1 MKKGEMHPL
10 RIVRLH
16 HNLTIVELAEEAKV
30 GASTIW
36 RAEHD
41 YSINGESRRRLCSYF
56 NMPPEELGLLNHE
69 KQNFTFEQE
78 SPATYAFEDVFPP
91 VYVTEKVPVVQ
102 VLAASEGSDT
112 AHQSEQPD
120 ATSVLEMKSLA
131 ALFDAN
137 WTPDTMLDALGIVF
151 QGIQLLP
158 ARLQHT
164 LLLGMLSRTDATALP
179 IGNHASEEERSQVT
193 EALNT
198 SIAQS
203 RQFCR
208 AASPTQVLIAGQG
221 LLYLLRQTTNF
232 LSHESYHSFHEA
244 ITNLIGAALFFQEYS
259 DSNRQIPKKV
269 YQVTL
274 ERPDIWKQTQSL
286 NQKAVA
292 ANTFGT
298 HNEVIRFIETALH
311 LLEVREEKDYQRLHI
326 DRNSL
331 KSFSPVFGQQPSFV
345 DY

>member
-10 RIVRLH
+10 RIVRLQY
-16 HNLTIVELAEEAKV
+16 NLTIVELAEEAKV

-41 YSINGESRRRLCSYF
+41 YSINAESRRRLCSYF
-56 NMPPEELGLLNHE
+56 NRPPDELGLLNHE
-69 KQNFTFEQE
+69 KQNLTFEQE
-78 SPATYAFEDVFPP
+78 SSTPYAFENVFPP
-91 VYVTEKVPVVQ
+91 VSVTENMPVVQ
-102 VLAASEGSDT
+102 LLTSSEGSDGQ
-112 AHQSEQPD
+112 HQHEQSD
-120 ATSVLEMKSLA
+120 ATSVLEMNSLA

-137 WTPDTMLDALGIVF
+137 WTPDTMLDALGVVF

-164 LLLGMLSRTDATALP
+164 LLLGMLSITDATTLP
-179 IGNHASEEERSQVT
+179 IGNHASEEECSQVT

-208 AASPTQVLIAGQG
+208 AASPTQVLIATQG
-221 LLYLLRQTTNF
+221 LLYLLRQTRNF
-232 LSHESYHSFHEA
+232 LAPESYHSFHEA
-244 ITNLIGAALFFQEYS
+244 ITNLMGAALFFQEYS
-259 DSNRQIPKKV
+259 DSSRQIPKKV

-286 NQKAVA
+286 NQKAVV
-292 ANTFGT
+292 ANASGKQ
-298 HNEVIRFIETALH
+298 NEAIRFIETALH
-311 LLEVREEKDYQRLHI
+311 LLEGHEEKDYQHLHI